1 MLNWVDKA
9 VMTKNRNPRQRK
21 VRIAPAR
28 YGRGVYAQRR
38 FKAEEVIGRIRG
50 DIVADPSLDQHYT
63 MEMDNDLYLVPKAP
77 FRYVNHSCN
86 PNCELFM
93 WEEDPEDETLGSR
106 PLLIAARRAIRPG
119 EQLTIDYAWPSDI
132 AIPCVCRSSK
142 CRGWIVDQ
150 DDLPDLG

>member
-1 MLNWVDKA
+1 
-9 VMTKNRNPRQRK
+9 MTKKMNQRSQRK

-38 FKAEEVIGRIRG
+38 FKPEEVIGRIRG
-50 DIVADPSLDQHYT
+50 DIVADASLDQRYT

-93 WEEDPEDETLGSR
+93 WEGDPEDDAIRSR
-106 PLLIAARRAIRPG
+106 PLLIAAMRTIRPG
-119 EQLTIDYAWPSDI
+119 QQLTIDYAWPSDI
-132 AIPCVCRSSK
+132 AIPCACRSSK
-142 CRGWIVDQ
+142 CRGWIVDENELS
-150 DDLPDLG
+150 DLR